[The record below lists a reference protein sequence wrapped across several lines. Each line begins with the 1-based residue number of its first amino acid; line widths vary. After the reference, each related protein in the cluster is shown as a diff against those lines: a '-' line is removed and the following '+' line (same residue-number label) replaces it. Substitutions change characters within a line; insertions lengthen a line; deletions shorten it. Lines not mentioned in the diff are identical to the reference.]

1 MFMIP
6 ATKSAIP
13 EMISKMPE
21 TASRVVPTDS
31 FVSFEAPIKLITSPA
46 PPTKAAISEMIS
58 ALKIF
63 FTPFAAFG
71 NFMFFSP

>member
-1 MFMIP
+1 MIP
-6 ATKSAIP
+6 ATKIAIP
-13 EMISKMPE
+13 ETISKTPE
-21 TASRVVPTDS
+21 TVSIIVPADS
-31 FVSFEAPIKLITSPA
+31 PVSFEAPIKPRMSPA

-71 NFMFFSP
+71 NFILFSP